1 MRTSTLLITATI
13 LLIGA
18 ESVHASTTSDY
29 YPRRPSTTTTS
40 RKKKKKRRRRKPPP
54 KIDELPILSDDSL
67 SDNPFEVPD
76 DEDQER
82 LLSALERIDNDERQ
96 ERTERRINKH
106 QVSNDTPTSTRAAAA
121 TKVSSVK
128 PKATTQTPPRPSAP
142 QQHGASPSQPRPET
156 KPVPHSVTHHTYQQT
171 PGSHPYPVP
180 RRQMPQQTPPQRTP
194 PRAMDSRTA
203 MLSYTTPWVIKFLQ
217 GRPKDALIAVPRD
230 FLADGFN
237 LVHLP
242 PLIERLN
249 GSTDTAFPLYKAA
262 LRVILS
268 AEDVPNVPPTVQRAA
283 EMLYTLVHA
292 RFITSPRGLD
302 TVRRLLLHD
311 KTMFGKCP
319 RPSCRGMP
327 LLPHG
332 ETSEYSGHG
341 AQRYCCACG
350 QAWEF
355 WDSQVDGSAW
365 GRTFC
370 HLYLLT
376 YGNKELG
383 RIASP
388 MPQTRSTVPTVF
400 GFQVHTA
407 ALRRLHEP

>member
-1 MRTSTLLITATI
+1 MRTATLLITATI
-13 LLIGA
+13 LLVGA
-18 ESVHASTTSDY
+18 ESVYASTTSDY
-29 YPRRPSTTTTS
+29 YARRPSTTRTTS
-40 RKKKKKRRRRKPPP
+40 RKKKKKRRRRKPAP
-54 KIDELPILSDDSL
+54 KLDELLILSDDSL

-76 DEDQER
+76 DEEQER
-82 LLSALERIDNDERQ
+82 LLSALERIDNDERE
-96 ERTERRINKH
+96 ERKERRINKQ
-106 QVSNDTPTSTRAAAA
+106 QVSSEPPTSTRAAA

-128 PKATTQTPPRPSAP
+128 PKATTQTPPRPNAP
-142 QQHGASPSQPRPET
+142 QPQAASPSPET

-268 AEDVPNVPPTVQRAA
+268 TEDVPNVPPTVQRAA